1 LTTKLDL
8 GGADSLKK
16 MQSEIIHHSQYLET
30 GLDMEPEQFYELQGE
45 LSTHDYLHHAN
56 SDFL

>member
-1 LTTKLDL
+1 LTTKFDL

-30 GLDMEPEQFYELQGE
+30 GLDLEPEQFYEL
-45 LSTHDYLHHAN
+45 
-56 SDFL
+56 